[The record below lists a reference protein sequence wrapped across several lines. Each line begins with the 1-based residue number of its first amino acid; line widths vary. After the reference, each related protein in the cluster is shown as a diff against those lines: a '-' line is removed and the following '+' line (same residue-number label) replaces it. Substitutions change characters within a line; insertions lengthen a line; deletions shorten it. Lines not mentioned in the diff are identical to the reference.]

1 MDSHEQRTNSRK
13 VVVGK
18 QAGARL
24 VAAEEAEATAEEATE
39 VEATAVVGTAAEA
52 EADQEVDGVAATD

>member
-1 MDSHEQRTNSRK
+1 M
-13 VVVGK
+13 
-18 QAGARL
+18 